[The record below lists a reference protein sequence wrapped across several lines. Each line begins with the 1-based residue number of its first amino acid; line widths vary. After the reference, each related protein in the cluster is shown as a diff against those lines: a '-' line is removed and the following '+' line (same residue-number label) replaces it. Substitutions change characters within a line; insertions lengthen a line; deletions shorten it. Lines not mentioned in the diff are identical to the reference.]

1 LCDRRQPGIERLD
14 HQPAIA
20 ALQALLDA
28 PGRVGHHPAAMRA
41 AIMPLTLQSAMLA
54 LALVAPPA
62 GVSAQGVSART
73 NDVDLQLVLAVDSS
87 GSVNF
92 REFDLQAVGIARAL
106 RDPEVIEAIER
117 WTPKGVAVS
126 VVHWSGR
133 RQQAVAVAW
142 TRVGD
147 RASAQAL
154 ATRIEAMGR
163 SMLGETAIGDVLRF
177 AIDHLERGP
186 FRGGRRIVDVSGDGR
201 SNAGIAPGPI
211 RDAAA
216 AAGIT
221 INGLAIL
228 NDDLTVDLYYADQ
241 VIGGPDAFVMTA
253 QDYHDFT
260 RAMRLKL
267 LREIRG
273 APLG

>member
-1 LCDRRQPGIERLD
+1 
-14 HQPAIA
+14 
-20 ALQALLDA
+20 
-28 PGRVGHHPAAMRA
+28 MRA
-41 AIMPLTLQSAMLA
+41 AITSLTLPGAMLA
-54 LALVAPPA
+54 LALAVPA
-62 GVSAQGVSART
+62 GSLCAQSG
-73 NDVDLQLVLAVDSS
+73 DVDLQLVLAVDSS

-92 REFDLQAVGIARAL
+92 REFELQAVGIASSL

-117 WTPKGVAVS
+117 WTPNGVAVS

-133 RQQAVAVAW
+133 SQQLVAVDW

-147 RASAQAL
+147 RSSLQAL
-154 ATRIEAMGR
+154 AARIEAMR
-163 SMLGETAIGDVLRF
+163 RTMLGETAIGDGLGF
-177 AIDHLERGP
+177 AIDHLERGA
-186 FRGGRRIVDVSGDGR
+186 FRGARRVVDVSGDGK
-201 SNAGIAPGPI
+201 SNAGAPPGPI

-228 NDDLTVDLYYADQ
+228 NDDLTVDLYYADH

-253 QDYHDFT
+253 RNYRDFA

-267 LREIRG
+267 LQEIRG

>member
-1 LCDRRQPGIERLD
+1 
-14 HQPAIA
+14 
-20 ALQALLDA
+20 
-28 PGRVGHHPAAMRA
+28 MRA
-41 AIMPLTLQSAMLA
+41 GIMPLMLRGAILILA
-54 LALVAPPA
+54 LAAPLGELA
-62 GVSAQGVSART
+62 AQSR
-73 NDVDLQLVLAVDSS
+73 DVDLQLLLAVDSS

-92 REFDLQAVGIARAL
+92 REFELQAVGIARAL

-117 WTPKGVAVS
+117 WTPNGVAVS

-133 RQQAVAVAW
+133 RQQLVAVDW

-147 RASAQAL
+147 RTSLQAL
-154 ATRIEAMGR
+154 ATRIEAMR
-163 SMLGETAIGDVLRF
+163 RTMLGETAIGDVLRF
-177 AIDHLERGP
+177 AIEHLARGS
-186 FRGGRRIVDVSGDGR
+186 FRGARRIVDVSGDGK
-201 SNAGIAPGPI
+201 SNAGVAPGPI

-241 VIGGPDAFVMTA
+241 VIGGPDAFVMA
-253 QDYHDFT
+253 ARDYRDFA

>member
-1 LCDRRQPGIERLD
+1 
-14 HQPAIA
+14 
-20 ALQALLDA
+20 
-28 PGRVGHHPAAMRA
+28 
-41 AIMPLTLQSAMLA
+41 MPLMLRSAILMLA
-54 LALVAPPA
+54 LAAPLGGLA
-62 GVSAQGVSART
+62 AQGRVEV
-73 NDVDLQLVLAVDSS
+73 DVQLVLAVDSS
-87 GSVNF
+87 GSVSF
-92 REFDLQAVGIARAL
+92 REFELQAVGIARAL

-117 WTPKGVAVS
+117 WTPNGIAVS

-133 RQQAVAVAW
+133 RQQLVAVDW

-147 RASAQAL
+147 RTSLQAL
-154 ATRIEAMGR
+154 ATRIEAMR
-163 SMLGETAIGDVLRF
+163 RTMLGETAIGDLLRF
-177 AIDHLERGP
+177 AIEHFGRGS
-186 FRGGRRIVDVSGDGR
+186 FRGARRIVDVSGDGK
-201 SNAGIAPGPI
+201 SNAGVAPSPV

-228 NDDLTVDLYYADQ
+228 NDDLTVDLYYADH

-253 QDYHDFT
+253 RDYRDFA

-267 LREIRG
+267 LQEIRG

>member
-1 LCDRRQPGIERLD
+1 
-14 HQPAIA
+14 
-20 ALQALLDA
+20 
-28 PGRVGHHPAAMRA
+28 MRA
-41 AIMPLTLQSAMLA
+41 AITPLTLPGALLA
-54 LALVAPPA
+54 LALAVPA
-62 GVSAQGVSART
+62 GSPCAQSG
-73 NDVDLQLVLAVDSS
+73 DVDLQLVLAVDSS

-92 REFDLQAVGIARAL
+92 REFELQAVGIASSL
-106 RDPEVIEAIER
+106 RDPEVVEAVER
-117 WTPKGVAVS
+117 WTPNGVAVS

-133 RQQAVAVAW
+133 SQQLVAVDW

-147 RASAQAL
+147 RASLQAL
-154 ATRIEAMGR
+154 AARVEAMPR
-163 SMLGETAIGDVLRF
+163 TMLGETAIGDVLGF
-177 AIDHLERGP
+177 AINHLEHGP
-186 FRGGRRIVDVSGDGR
+186 FRGARRIVDVSGDGK
-201 SNAGIAPGPI
+201 SNAGVAPGPI

-216 AAGIT
+216 VAGIT

-253 QDYHDFT
+253 RNYRDFA

-267 LREIRG
+267 LQEIRG

>member
-1 LCDRRQPGIERLD
+1 
-14 HQPAIA
+14 
-20 ALQALLDA
+20 
-28 PGRVGHHPAAMRA
+28 MRP
-41 AIMPLTLQSAMLA
+41 AIMPVALLRSVIVMLA
-54 LALVAPPA
+54 LAAPLA
-62 GVSAQGVSART
+62 SLAAQSRV
-73 NDVDLQLVLAVDSS
+73 DVDAQLLLALDSS

-92 REFDLQAVGIARAL
+92 REFELQVVGIARAL
-106 RDPEVIEAIER
+106 RDPEVIEAVER
-117 WTPKGVAVS
+117 WTPNGLAVS

-133 RQQAVAVAW
+133 HQQVVAIDW

-147 RASAQAL
+147 RTSLEAL
-154 ATRIEAMGR
+154 ATRIENAGR
-163 SMLGETAIGDVLRF
+163 SLIGETALGEVLWF

-186 FRGGRRIVDVSGDGR
+186 FRGARRIVDVSGDGK
-201 SNAGIAPGPI
+201 SNAGAAPGPM
-211 RDAAA
+211 RDVAAA
-216 AAGIT
+216 TGIT

-241 VIGGPDAFVMTA
+241 VIGGPDAFVITA
-253 QDYHDFT
+253 HSYRDFA

>member
-1 LCDRRQPGIERLD
+1 
-14 HQPAIA
+14 
-20 ALQALLDA
+20 
-28 PGRVGHHPAAMRA
+28 MRA
-41 AIMPLTLQSAMLA
+41 GIMPLGLCRAARTLAGAMPLLA
-54 LALVAPPA
+54 LA
-62 GVSAQGVSART
+62 GVGGLAAQDRA
-73 NDVDLQLVLAVDSS
+73 VDLQLVLAVDSS
-87 GSVNF
+87 GSVDF
-92 REFDLQAVGIARAL
+92 GEFELQAVGIARAL
-106 RDPEVIEAIER
+106 RHPEVVAAIEG
-117 WTPKGVAVS
+117 WTPNGVAVS

-133 RQQAVAVAW
+133 SQQVVAVDW

-147 RASAQAL
+147 RASLETL
-154 ATRIEAMGR
+154 AARIETMGR
-163 SMLGETAIGDVLRF
+163 SLLGETAIGDMLRF
-177 AIDHLERGP
+177 AIDHFERGP
-186 FRGGRRIVDVSGDGR
+186 YRGLRRIVDVSGDGR
-201 SNAGIAPGPI
+201 SNAGVTPRPL

-228 NDDLTVDLYYADQ
+228 NDDLTVDLYYADH

-253 QDYHDFT
+253 GDYDDFA

>member
-1 LCDRRQPGIERLD
+1 
-14 HQPAIA
+14 
-20 ALQALLDA
+20 
-28 PGRVGHHPAAMRA
+28 MRA
-41 AIMPLTLQSAMLA
+41 GIMPITLRSAILLLA
-54 LALVAPPA
+54 LAVPLTGPSVQ
-62 GVSAQGVSART
+62 AQ
-73 NDVDLQLVLAVDSS
+73 DVDLQLVLAMDSS
-87 GSVNF
+87 GSVNL
-92 REFDLQAVGIARAL
+92 REFQLQVVGTARAL

-117 WTPKGVAVS
+117 WTPNGVAVS

-133 RQQAVAVAW
+133 RQQLVAVDW

-147 RASAQAL
+147 RASVEAL
-154 ATRIEAMGR
+154 AATIEAMGR
-163 SMLGETAIGDVLRF
+163 SLLGETAIGDMLRF

-186 FRGGRRIVDVSGDGR
+186 FRGARRIVDVSGDGK
-201 SNAGIAPGPI
+201 SNDGVAPGLI

-228 NDDLTVDLYYADQ
+228 NDDLTVDLYYADH
-241 VIGGPDAFVMTA
+241 VIGGPDAFVTTA
-253 QDYHDFT
+253 HDYRDFA

-267 LREIRG
+267 LQEIRG

>member
-1 LCDRRQPGIERLD
+1 
-14 HQPAIA
+14 
-20 ALQALLDA
+20 
-28 PGRVGHHPAAMRA
+28 
-41 AIMPLTLQSAMLA
+41 MLA
-54 LALVAPPA
+54 LA
-62 GVSAQGVSART
+62 VSPGRLAAQSR
-73 NDVDLQLVLAVDSS
+73 DVDLQLVLAVDSS

-92 REFDLQAVGIARAL
+92 REFELQAVGIARAL

-117 WTPKGVAVS
+117 WTPNGVAVS

-133 RQQAVAVAW
+133 RQQLVAVDW

-147 RASAQAL
+147 RTSLQAL
-154 ATRIEAMGR
+154 ATRIEAMR
-163 SMLGETAIGDVLRF
+163 RTMLGETAIGDVLRF
-177 AIDHLERGP
+177 AIEHFERGP
-186 FRGGRRIVDVSGDGR
+186 FRGARRIVDVSGDGK
-201 SNAGIAPGPI
+201 SNAGVAPSPV

-228 NDDLTVDLYYADQ
+228 NDDLPVDLYYADH

-253 QDYHDFT
+253 RDYRDFA

-267 LREIRG
+267 LQEIRG